1 MKQSQG
7 LCCSYL
13 KSEVNSSKR
22 WIAILHGWDNQGH
35 SSWQQTVIR
44 LNSRGFNVL
53 ALDLPGFG
61 KSESPGSVWNTVDY
75 ARFVNGFLKDVDIDP
90 VLILGHGFGGSVAL
104 RMAGDK
110 MSTYKGLILVSPI
123 LSYDVPTL
131 TPSQIFKLRLK
142 RMYQYMLKYPVI
154 NRLLRSVRELVRP
167 FFGPV
172 EYQKS
177 TGIMH
182 KILKNIRKEDVSEIL
197 PYVRI
202 PTLLIWGSKD
212 IYNPLTNAQKMV
224 SELSD
229 SEIKV
234 YDNVGFNLQIIEPDQ
249 LSRDVFEFFDTNKY
263 TFAIT

>member
-1 MKQSQG
+1 
-7 LCCSYL
+7 
-13 KSEVNSSKR
+13 
-22 WIAILHGWDNQGH
+22 
-35 SSWQQTVIR
+35 
-44 LNSRGFNVL
+44 
-53 ALDLPGFG
+53 
-61 KSESPGSVWNTVDY
+61 
-75 ARFVNGFLKDVDIDP
+75 
-90 VLILGHGFGGSVAL
+90 
-104 RMAGDK
+104 
-110 MSTYKGLILVSPI
+110 
-123 LSYDVPTL
+123 
-131 TPSQIFKLRLK
+131 
-142 RMYQYMLKYPVI
+142 
-154 NRLLRSVRELVRP
+154 
-167 FFGPV
+167 
-172 EYQKS
+172 
-177 TGIMH
+177 MH